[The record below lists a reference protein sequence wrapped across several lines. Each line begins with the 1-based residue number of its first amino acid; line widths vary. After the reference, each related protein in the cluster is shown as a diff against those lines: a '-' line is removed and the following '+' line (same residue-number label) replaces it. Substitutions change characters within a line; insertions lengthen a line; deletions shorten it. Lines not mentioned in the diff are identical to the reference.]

1 MLLRGG
7 GLEALRLVDGEVA
20 GQPHESVPALRGIA
34 HGGVVRVVLRFE
46 QLLAEAGQV
55 LCGGLELRAALRKT
69 ALTVGDLLPVFVKAL
84 FRRDELAGGA
94 GGGQRTEDGDGLLL
108 PDRREP
114 QEAHFLVRLERG
126 EELFVHAAEVQLEA
140 LRLQF
145 LDLGGGEAAPAGE
158 RVARADRGGALGF
171 QCLFALQ
178 TCVELV
184 IELLEFHVVERFRF
198 DLAHPLLLEHSD
210 EPRERGE
217 ALQIGLVGIRLFR
230 EMDDAERTQ
239 RVEQLRFL
247 RLRGDDVNDLHFLD
261 HRAASCS
268 FFLAILPR
276 TTAEVCWSP
285 R

>member
-1 MLLRGG
+1 M
-7 GLEALRLVDGEVA
+7 
-20 GQPHESVPALRGIA
+20 
-34 HGGVVRVVLRFE
+34 
-46 QLLAEAGQV
+46 
-55 LCGGLELRAALRKT
+55 
-69 ALTVGDLLPVFVKAL
+69 
-84 FRRDELAGGA
+84 
-94 GGGQRTEDGDGLLL
+94 
-108 PDRREP
+108 
-114 QEAHFLVRLERG
+114 
-126 EELFVHAAEVQLEA
+126 
-140 LRLQF
+140 
-145 LDLGGGEAAPAGE
+145 
-158 RVARADRGGALGF
+158 
-171 QCLFALQ
+171 LFALQ
-178 TCVELV
+178 TGVEPV

>member
-1 MLLRGG
+1 MLR
-7 GLEALRLVDGEVA
+7 
-20 GQPHESVPALRGIA
+20 
-34 HGGVVRVVLRFE
+34 
-46 QLLAEAGQV
+46 
-55 LCGGLELRAALRKT
+55 GGLELRAALRKT
-69 ALTVGDLLPVFVKAL
+69 ALAVGNLLPVFVKAL
-84 FRRDELAGGA
+84 FRRDELAGCA

-184 IELLEFHVVERFRF
+184 EEHFKLIVVERFRF
-198 DLAHPLLLEHSD
+198 DLAHPLLLEHGD

-217 ALQIGLVGIRLFR
+217 ALQIGLVGVRLFR
-230 EMDDAERTQ
+230 EMDDAERAQ